1 LPIDESSNGTSTPL
15 GKGWWLRAHGLKSC
29 EKKKY
34 IYIYIYI
41 YKKIKPQKKR
51 KKKKERKKD
60 KAIAKYSFLLLV

>member
-34 IYIYIYI
+34 IYIYIY
-41 YKKIKPQKKR
+41 KKIKPQKK
-51 KKKKERKKD
+51 KKKRKKERKIKPLPS
-60 KAIAKYSFLLLV
+60 IPFFY

>member
-51 KKKKERKKD
+51 KKKKKERKIKPLPS
-60 KAIAKYSFLLLV
+60 IPFFY

>member
-41 YKKIKPQKKR
+41 YKKIKPQKKIK
-51 KKKKERKKD
+51 KKKKERKIKPLPS
-60 KAIAKYSFLLLV
+60 IPFFY

>member
-29 EKKKY
+29 EKK
-34 IYIYIYI
+34 IYIYI

-51 KKKKERKKD
+51 KKERKKER
-60 KAIAKYSFLLLV
+60 